1 MIFNFQNK
9 KIQGII
15 SILIAAIVFM
25 SYSDNPP
32 NGKTG
37 APGDGLCT
45 DCHNSDN
52 PGNFDGGIEITGFP
66 ASITPNTVYP
76 LIVKV
81 SNPNGFASKAGF
93 QFTILNASNQK
104 FGTFILPSAS
114 CTISMQNNRDYVE
127 HNPAQLF
134 NGMDEAIWTVNW
146 ISPATGSAQTIK
158 IYAAANIANNNDNDD
173 GDWITTA
180 QFSGIFAPLPDPLT
194 VTVAGT
200 NVNCFGNTS
209 GSATAI
215 PAGGIAPYSYSWS
228 NGGNTATISNLAAG
242 LYTVTV
248 TDGTP
253 STTVGSYTVTQPSS
267 ALSVDVTAPGTVIDC
282 NNLSI
287 ALSGVASG
295 GTSSYTYLWSN
306 GSITQDITVFDP
318 DSYTLTVTANKGCLK
333 SDAITITE
341 VDPPIVTLNAVPQQC
356 EFDPPVTLVGSPV
369 GGFYSG
375 PGVTGN
381 TFNPSVAGPGQHVV
395 TYIYTSM
402 GCTVSDDINITVIN
416 VADVTINNIG
426 TICINE
432 GPFTLSANIGG
443 GFWSGDGVIGNQ
455 IFPEQAGLG
464 NHIVTYTVSVNGCTT
479 EASSN
484 YNVVDAAV
492 VEATIVPDLCTTDP
506 VVALQGLPA
515 GGTWTGT
522 GVSNNSFNPGTSGAG
537 TFTLTYSFTNNA
549 GCISSTTITVNVS
562 PCGCTNPASAN
573 AGTDQSVCN
582 FNSVMLA
589 GGANSTPMW
598 STSGDGTFA
607 NPNNVVTQYNW
618 GTNDK
623 IAKTVTLTLTAGDP
637 DGNGPCTAFS
647 DQMVVTNNSFEV
659 VINELDAQCTDG
671 DAIDLSATPAGGTWT
686 GQGVLGSQFNPSTLP
701 IGFYVVHYSTTNLSG
716 CTDEDSIVIQVKN
729 CACALDAHLVASNQG
744 CQGDSTGTLTVAFDV
759 AGTEPYSYE
768 WSDGSNED
776 SLDSL
781 SVGTYTVTVTDAN
794 NCSVV
799 IQGSI
804 VNEVVTVHLSYIR
817 ANCDEV
823 ICIDSLTGAA
833 PYVFL
838 WSTGGTNACIDVSEA
853 PVGVYS
859 VMVTN
864 SNGCSG
870 MGSIPYTP
878 IPELSIEVDSIT
890 VKTDLND
897 GVINI
902 TATGGIAP
910 YTFNWEKNGL
920 FFSTEEDLDS
930 LSLGSYTLTVTDSGG
945 CASEFGPYLISTTVA
960 THKVDAL
967 ANSVKIFPIPTD
979 RYFYLESKKDIK
991 LTSMIVAVSMNGE
1004 QTSLNADISGNNKFR
1019 VDTDGLN
1026 AGVYMIRISSNDAIA
1041 YKKLVIVK

>member
-76 LIVKV
+76 LTVKV

-104 FGTFILPSAS
+104 FGTFSLPSAS

-146 ISPATGSAQTIK
+146 MSPAIGTAQTIK

-209 GSATAI
+209 GSATAT
-215 PAGGIAPYSYSWS
+215 PAGGVTPYNYSWS
-228 NGGNTATISNLAAG
+228 NGGNTATISSLAAG
-242 LYTVTV
+242 TYTVTV
-248 TDGTP
+248 TDATP
-253 STTVGSYTVTQPSS
+253 STAVGSYTVTQPTS

-318 DSYTLTVTANKGCLK
+318 GSYTLTVTDNKGCQT

-464 NHIVTYTVSVNGCTT
+464 NHVVTYTVSVNGCTT

-484 YNVVDAAV
+484 YNVVDVAV

-515 GGTWTGT
+515 GGNWTGT

-582 FNSVMLA
+582 FSSVMLA

-607 NPNNVVTQYNW
+607 NPNNVVTQYIW
-618 GTNDK
+618 GANDK

-637 DGNGPCTAFS
+637 DGNGPCTSFS
-647 DQMVVTNNSFEV
+647 DQLIVTNNSFELVIAEQNV
-659 VINELDAQCTDG
+659 VCTDA
-671 DAIDLSATPAGGTWT
+671 DPVALNATPAGGTWS
-686 GQGVLGSQFNPSTLP
+686 GPGVVGNTFDPELLS
-701 IGFYVVHYSTTNLSG
+701 IGFYTLHYSAENEFG
-716 CTDEDSIVIQVKN
+716 CTDIDSIVVEVKN
-729 CACALDAHLVASNQG
+729 CNCALAGHLVPSNQG
-744 CQGDSTGTLTVAFDV
+744 CAGDSTGILSVAIDV
-759 AGTEPYSYE
+759 AGTEPYTYA
-768 WSDGSNED
+768 WSDGSNEE

-781 SVGTYTVTVTDAN
+781 SAGTYTVTIIDAN
-794 NCSVV
+794 NCSIVLQGV
-799 IQGSI
+799 IANDI
-804 VNEVVTVHLSYIR
+804 VKFNLTHIR
-817 ANCDEV
+817 ANCDELLCV
-823 ICIDSLTGAA
+823 DSLTGGA
-833 PYVFL
+833 PFVYL
-838 WSTGGTNACIDVSEA
+838 WSTGATTACIDVTDA

-859 VMVTN
+859 VTVLD
-864 SNGCSG
+864 SNGCSAIK
-870 MGSIPYTP
+870 SIPY
-878 IPELSIEVDSIT
+878 IPLEDISLVLDAIT
-890 VKTDLND
+890 VQTDVND

-902 TATGGIAP
+902 SASGGIAP
-910 YTFNWEKNGL
+910 FTFTWKKNGS
-920 FFSTEEDLDS
+920 FFSIEEDLDS
-930 LSLGSYTLTVTDSGG
+930 LTSGTYSLTVTGNSG
-945 CASEFGPYLISTTVA
+945 CSAEFGPYVISTTIA
-960 THKVDAL
+960 THKVDEL
-967 ANSVKIFPIPTD
+967 ANSVKIFPSPTD
-979 RYFYLESKKDIK
+979 RYFYLESIKDIT
-991 LTSMIVAVSMNGE
+991 LTSGIVAVSMNGE
-1004 QTSLNADISGNNKFR
+1004 KTSLKAVIAGDHKFR
-1019 VDTDGLN
+1019 VDSDSLD
-1026 AGVYMIRISSNDAIA
+1026 AGVYIIIITSADGIV